1 MVTAI
6 GLAVS
11 MIVFGDDK
19 ICMPSFVKKR
29 IIAGD
34 CWAAPAATF
43 VRTRGGQGIVMAG
56 NIEWAILVFVAI
68 TVLDL
73 GVQSPAIEGALEWED
88 GVVVKVPFSE

>member
-11 MIVFGDDK
+11 IAVFGDGRTCK
-19 ICMPSFVKKR
+19 PPFVKKR

-34 CWAAPAATF
+34 RLAALAATV
-43 VRTRGGQGIVMAG
+43 VRTRGGQGIVMVG
-56 NIEWAILVFVAI
+56 NIESATLVFVAV
-68 TVLDL
+68 TVVDL

-88 GVVVKVPFSE
+88 EVLVKVPFSE